1 MAAAIGSRKT
11 PIGITGMRPETVSDI
26 NRGSVR
32 GWIVAGAVA
41 LAVVAILS
49 WPSLV
54 YVVVGLAAAA
64 GLALVAVWTYRVLPD
79 AELEARRRRRASVP
93 GGSGPPPTT

>member
-11 PIGITGMRPETVSDI
+11 PIGITGLRPETVSDI

-41 LAVVAILS
+41 LAVLAILS
-49 WPSLV
+49 WPNLV
-54 YVVVGLAAAA
+54 YVGVGLAAAA
-64 GLALVAVWTYRVLPD
+64 GLAVAAVWAYRILPD
-79 AELEARRRRRASVP
+79 AELEARRRRRAAVP
-93 GGSGPPPTT
+93 GRNGPPPTT